1 MSEQPKRVGPFNVS
15 DDGIYEHMGDEY
27 KGGVWLWTEPD
38 TAKPLIEGLIYD
50 LAQAKNRAD
59 FMRRACQEAQDI
71 AATAQESVRK
81 AVLNERKRCLAIC
94 EEMEQHWSDYKD
106 TALLN
111 GDVDLSNAASGE
123 PRAARAIADLIR
135 KEPT

>member
-1 MSEQPKRVGPFNVS
+1 MRTEFLWVIAIATVVASLLISRW
-15 DDGIYEHMGDEY
+15 IYERTTGDS
-27 KGGVWLWTEPD
+27 GGAVPPD
-38 TAKPLIEGLIYD
+38 RYEQGRTD
-50 LAQAKNRAD
+50 
-59 FMRRACQEAQDI
+59 
-71 AATAQESVRK
+71 
-81 AVLNERKRCLAIC
+81 ERDRCLAIC
-94 EEMEQHWSDYKD
+94 AEMEQHWSDYKD